1 MLFMRLIFQSCS
13 VCYTISAFFFLG
25 NADASTWAVKYAT
38 GNTYLQPKIRN
49 IDNTKKLATGVS
61 FESPFPFAL
70 VSAKSSY
77 LELEQKRSFPI
88 ALRLGQSTAIEVR
101 GPNDFFFFQGSA
113 LFSHRKNIHFTLST
127 SSCETKLHG
136 IGTWLIQKTDHQGFK
151 IIVLEGE
158 FKAGNEKVDGVLNA
172 GDLAIVSGEKGLI
185 SQNIKIELP
194 LLLSSCRLLNNF
206 PTTLHSK
213 SRLISAAQVQ
223 SIRMKKKYEAFVGQ
237 VSPENKVRLWT
248 VKEKAEE

>member
-13 VCYTISAFFFLG
+13 IFYTISVFFIWG
-25 NADASTWAVKYAT
+25 KADASNWAVKFAT
-38 GNTYLQPKIRN
+38 GNTYLQPKIHN
-49 IDNTKKLATGVS
+49 IENTKRLETEAS

-77 LELEQKRSFPI
+77 LELEQKRSFVL

-101 GPNDFFFFQGSA
+101 NPNDFFFFQGSA
-113 LFSHRKNIHFTLST
+113 LFSHRQNIHFTLST
-127 SSCETKLHG
+127 ASCETKIHG
-136 IGTWLIQKTDHQGFK
+136 TGTWLIQKTDHQGFK

-172 GDLAIVSGEKGLI
+172 GDLAIVSGKKGLI

-206 PTTLHSK
+206 PTPLHSK

-237 VSPENKVRLWT
+237 VSPKNKVRLWT
-248 VKEKAEE
+248 VKEKAEK